1 MSKAISENKLVSI
14 VDDER
19 DITELF
25 RDALRGIPGLSI
37 FIFTDP
43 IVALEHFKIN
53 CSSYGLVI
61 SDLRMPVINGL
72 QLLKTIKDFNPNVRT
87 ILMTAFD
94 VEDKLFQEYSK
105 KDIINGFF
113 QKPIRLET
121 LFQGVSSQLHSYEMQ
136 KIGAR
141 QRL

>member
-1 MSKAISENKLVSI
+1 MSEVITENKLVSI

-19 DITELF
+19 EITELF

-43 IVALEHFKIN
+43 IIALEHFKIN
-53 CSSYGLVI
+53 SSSYGLVI

-72 QLLKTIKDFNPNVRT
+72 QLLKTIKDLNPNVKT

-94 VEDKLFQEYSK
+94 VEDKLFQEYCK
-105 KDIINGFF
+105 KDIVNSFF
-113 QKPIRLET
+113 KKPIRLET
-121 LFQGVSSQLHSYEMQ
+121 LFQEVSNQLHSYEMQ
-136 KIGAR
+136 KIDAC
-141 QRL
+141 QRP